1 MLACASADRAVCP
14 SSGFCKRGNIFPLS
28 GLPDLTE
35 LKSWVNA
42 FLSVRSN
49 ASCEYRVQCRKHT
62 AFLAQTLH
70 LFNMQILSRDW
81 QGLQK
86 T

>member
-1 MLACASADRAVCP
+1 MLACAGADRAVCP

-35 LKSWVNA
+35 LKSRVNV

-49 ASCEYRVQCRKHT
+49 AK
-62 AFLAQTLH
+62 L
-70 LFNMQILSRDW
+70 
-81 QGLQK
+81 
-86 T
+86 